1 LSKLNAMTN
10 ASFIRYLGLSNG
22 LQICDFGCGLGN
34 LMIDITQL
42 YPSVHITGLE
52 ISERQYQTAR
62 ANTQNDHHIMVIN
75 TDIFRNNLP
84 DDYFD
89 ITYCRYVLEH
99 VKDPLKAVKE
109 MVRVTKPG
117 GMVVSQENDLHNV
130 LYYPEIGGMEW
141 VMKQFCQLQK
151 ILGGDPYI
159 GRKLFDIY
167 HEASLQDIQLAY
179 EPEIY
184 TENDRESYRA
194 WMENSL
200 NILLGAK
207 EELIDR
213 NLIEEQI
220 IETVCDIMRRR
231 IKEPK
236 GVALFHWNRVKGRK

>member
-1 LSKLNAMTN
+1 MEEYIHGDSLQEQKRLSKLNLMTN
-10 ASFIRYLGLSNG
+10 TSFIRYLGLSDG
-22 LQICDFGCGLGN
+22 LQTCDFGCGLGN
-34 LMIDITQL
+34 LMIDIVKL

-52 ISERQYQTAR
+52 ISERQHQSAK
-62 ANTQNDHHIMVIN
+62 ANTQNYDNIVVIN

-84 DDYFD
+84 DDCFD

-99 VKDPLKAVKE
+99 VKDPVTAVKE

-117 GMVVSQENDLHNV
+117 GMIISQENDLHNV
-130 LYYPEIGGMEW
+130 LYYPEIEGIEL
-141 VMKQFCQLQK
+141 VMKQFCQLQT

-184 TENDRESYRA
+184 TENDGECYRA

-200 NILLGAK
+200 NILVGAK
-207 EELIDR
+207 
-213 NLIEEQI
+213 
-220 IETVCDIMRRR
+220 
-231 IKEPK
+231 
-236 GVALFHWNRVKGRK
+236 